1 MTWDSVKR
9 KLGYGSLAEESNLY
23 NEVSGAVKSRHG
35 FDAVVSNVVT
45 SLLMQLFIPWID
57 YCFNKYSEDEFH
69 KRMKAGFNFV
79 QDMKENHIDRY
90 TYIMKAVRRVRNRIK
105 LDEEK
110 LLVVVVHEC
119 NKRGWTITEWEKGRF
134 REDIAMLIQE
144 IYS

>member
-1 MTWDSVKR
+1 MTWDNVK
-9 KLGYGSLAEESNLY
+9 KHFGYGTLKEESNLY

-35 FDAVVSNVVT
+35 YDAVVSHIVT

-57 YCFNKYSEDEFH
+57 YCFNKYPEQEFH
-69 KRMKAGFNFV
+69 TRMLNGFNFV

-90 TYIMKAVRRVRNRIK
+90 NYILRAVRRVRKRIQ

-110 LLVVVVHEC
+110 LLVVVVSEC
-119 NKRGWTITEWEKGRF
+119 NKRGWTITDWEKQRF
-134 REDIAMLIQE
+134 REDIVTLIQE